1 MDNENVSGQEQEQQE
16 QGQQQQQQQEQGGGE
31 KTFTQAEVDT
41 MINTRLARERKNQP
55 SADELAAFRKWKQEQ
70 QTPEERQAATQ
81 EQIDSARADVSML
94 KRENFLLRQGVDPE
108 DVDFFAYKITKSMEN
123 PNDDD
128 DFEDAA
134 KAFLKEHKA
143 GKHGSSGVRV
153 DLGGRLSGDNGK
165 KTANQQMNDL
175 LRRARGTVN

>member
-55 SADELAAFRKWKQEQ
+55 
-70 QTPEERQAATQ
+70 TQAQ
-81 EQIDSARADVSML
+81 VDSARADVSML

>member
-16 QGQQQQQQQEQGGGE
+16 QGQQQQQEQGGGE

-81 EQIDSARADVSML
+81 AQVDSARADAEMAR
-94 KRENFLLRQGVDPE
+94 RENYLLRQGIDPD
-108 DVDFFAYKITKSMEN
+108 DVDYYVYKISKTMK
-123 PNDDD
+123 DDEE
-128 DFEDAA
+128 FEDAA
-134 KAFLKEHKA
+134 KAFLKDHKA
-143 GKHGSSGVRV
+143 GKHGGSGVRV
-153 DLGGRLSGDNGK
+153 DLGGRLNGGDNGK
-165 KTANQQMNDL
+165 KTTNQQMNDL
-175 LRRARGTVN
+175 LRRARGTSN